1 MYSSSSDAECDD
13 SSEDVM
19 SFIISCA
26 EQNVSSHESKGFWMT
41 RFKVVD
47 SPADSANNVSALVV
61 KTSFFN
67 FPVIMT
73 TK

>member
-1 MYSSSSDAECDD
+1 
-13 SSEDVM
+13 
-19 SFIISCA
+19 
-26 EQNVSSHESKGFWMT
+26 MT